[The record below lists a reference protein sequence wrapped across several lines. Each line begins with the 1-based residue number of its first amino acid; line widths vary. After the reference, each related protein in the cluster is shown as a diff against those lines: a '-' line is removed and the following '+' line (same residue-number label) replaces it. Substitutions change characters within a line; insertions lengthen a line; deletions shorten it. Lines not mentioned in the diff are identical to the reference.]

1 MDKQK
6 YYDLLK
12 NNKYIQHF
20 AAMLLQYEA
29 GKTEGGSVNFGS
41 FNETSGNSTAFGAGQ
56 FITETRNTVLEKY
69 GLDAWKPDIEEQLAA
84 SVALLEHTGMLEE
97 VSKGNYKPL
106 AGKKGAWETFKPGQ
120 PGHEP
125 LKIHDAN
132 TGSVE
137 LNELTS
143 SENLEGFKIYAEYDP
158 AYSLSNM
165 DAEMY
170 QSKMNLFDV
179 DTVFPLD
186 NVANLYPEY
195 DDAIINAGSVQR
207 GLKDKLAESKEVK
220 ADTEEAEEVPT
231 VEEDGLVIPDISG
244 FSQAKKDVFNK
255 IKEIVVKNKLPYSS
269 EILEKYYTDIKSADF
284 GALQKIEEKAFEN
297 VPIEGRKFEV
307 NASIDILKSILD
319 DENASYG
326 DKARAK
332 DLLEETS
339 NLKESD
345 LYNKVKRQTT
355 PTSSPYLKQTYT
367 PGAKTGEIQKKK
379 KLNKLLSDIQGFSG
393 RLEYLNTKVEEPVE
407 SVESVE
413 PEVEERPKESVV
425 SLPVK
430 EDVLDALKG
439 LKGSDT
445 TKGLKGGR
453 KDIGASPTPEPLKF
467 GEEAFLKL
475 KAFAEGQYEKIKEN
489 PESALNAL
497 QAGAGLISLYS
508 AVKKDK
514 VNKTKVSPLMLEAV
528 NKAKKIMDE
537 GMPYE
542 EKMAAIKDM
551 NNAYTGAMKNVM
563 AISGGQRGMALSNI
577 GGVDAARVSGL
588 VDLAGKSASMRMDG
602 MKLYQNAVGD
612 YTKSKLTAD
621 MSNEQ
626 MRVKLNEG
634 RKERLYK
641 VGNNLYEQAMEFN
654 RNFKDQENN
663 EDLLNALADV
673 QNQSNPNNESSSL
686 ALENFAKRFEN
697 FDITPRNNEVKK
709 D

>member
-6 YYDLLK
+6 YYALLK

-170 QSKMNLFDV
+170 QSKMNLYDV

-186 NVANLYPEY
+186 NVAELYPEY
-195 DDAIINAGSVQR
+195 DEAILDAGSVQR
-207 GLKDKLAESKEVK
+207 GIKDKLLEPKEVK

-284 GALQKIEEKAFEN
+284 GELQKINKTDAQNLTVDSRTFKRSESVDKLKNILDSDDASYEQKSKAKQLLERSLQTDLESN
-297 VPIEGRKFEV
+297 KKV
-307 NASIDILKSILD
+307 SINPKISIRNQNISQSSSDILFEDIDALLGQFNVESKS
-319 DENASYG
+319 E
-326 DKARAK
+326 KP
-332 DLLEETS
+332 
-339 NLKESD
+339 
-345 LYNKVKRQTT
+345 V
-355 PTSSPYLKQTYT
+355 
-367 PGAKTGEIQKKK
+367 
-379 KLNKLLSDIQGFSG
+379 
-393 RLEYLNTKVEEPVE
+393 EPVE
-407 SVESVE
+407 SVE
-413 PEVEERPKESVV
+413 PKVEERPKESVV

-430 EDVLDALKG
+430 ENVLDALKG

-445 TKGLKGGR
+445 EIGLKGSR
-453 KDIGASPTPEPLKF
+453 KDIGPSPTPEPLKF

-626 MRVKLNEG
+626 MRIKLNEG

-641 VGNNLYEQAMEFN
+641 VGTNLYEQAMEFN

-663 EDLLNALADV
+663 EAFFNAIADV
-673 QNQSNPNNESSSL
+673 QNQSNANNESSSL

-697 FDITPRNNEVKK
+697 FDITPGNNEVKT